1 MVKFYY
7 NMVVM
12 GRITI
17 DEVPSKYRK
26 AVEEMLLSL

>member
-7 NMVVM
+7 NMIIM

-17 DEVPSKYRK
+17 NDVPYKYRSE
-26 AVEEMLLSL
+26 VESLLQ

>member
-7 NMVVM
+7 NMIIL

-17 DEVPSKYRK
+17 DEVPLEYRD
-26 AVEEMLLSL
+26 AVNDLLNK

>member
-7 NMVVM
+7 NMIIM

-17 DEVPSKYRK
+17 DEVPLEYRD
-26 AVEEMLLSL
+26 AVNDLLNK